1 MVKIKLCTVIQIVA
15 LLGTISLLSFFYPI
29 EVRAAEDTEGIK
41 IGLKYGLNA
50 VTQCVITSPTGFILG
65 TLEDGGFSET
75 LPLPAY
81 KEVTAAAKSGH
92 VELRDEA
99 GVLLSADIGVNG
111 CIMPYESAE
120 GQLISLNGQ
129 KYRGGILLKT
139 DSGNKLTVINYLTM
153 EEYLYGVIP
162 GEMHHDN
169 PLEALK
175 AQAVAA
181 RTFAII
187 NKDKH
192 ESMGFNLCASTCC
205 QVYRGF
211 ESEKPS
217 TNKAVSET
225 RGMMIY
231 YQNEPA
237 AAFYSKNSGGHTQ
250 NSEDVWS
257 TASPHLRGIADQY
270 SPDLPWQSTM
280 SFETLRQKLIQEE
293 GDPGAVISVRI
304 GERDASGAVAS
315 LIIKGKDKEVN
326 LTKSRVRA
334 VLGTSLVKSRH
345 FCIGD
350 TYEKS
355 NQPDTGSLALL
366 SAQGIKN
373 ATNSD
378 RVYLLN
384 GDGKLNTSDLISL
397 KITKENR
404 AVDLE
409 SFSSNTAKFDDS
421 KIAADGSL
429 TLTGLGYGHG
439 VGMAQDGAIIMAR
452 QGKSFMEILKYYYT
466 GIEVY

>member
-1 MVKIKLCTVIQIVA
+1 
-15 LLGTISLLSFFYPI
+15 
-29 EVRAAEDTEGIK
+29 
-41 IGLKYGLNA
+41 
-50 VTQCVITSPTGFILG
+50 
-65 TLEDGGFSET
+65 
-75 LPLPAY
+75 
-81 KEVTAAAKSGH
+81 
-92 VELRDEA
+92 
-99 GVLLSADIGVNG
+99 
-111 CIMPYESAE
+111 
-120 GQLISLNGQ
+120 
-129 KYRGGILLKT
+129 
-139 DSGNKLTVINYLTM
+139 
-153 EEYLYGVIP
+153 
-162 GEMHHDN
+162 
-169 PLEALK
+169 
-175 AQAVAA
+175 
-181 RTFAII
+181 
-187 NKDKH
+187 
-192 ESMGFNLCASTCC
+192 
-205 QVYRGF
+205 
-211 ESEKPS
+211 
-217 TNKAVSET
+217 
-225 RGMMIY
+225 
-231 YQNEPA
+231 
-237 AAFYSKNSGGHTQ
+237 
-250 NSEDVWS
+250 
-257 TASPHLRGIADQY
+257 
-270 SPDLPWQSTM
+270 M